1 MGHGVVR
8 EHMYEMEDDFLY
20 YIGTLYTH
28 VNFYLQN
35 TKALLSRH
43 FHYMPSHIVLDQLC
57 MFL

>member
-1 MGHGVVR
+1 
-8 EHMYEMEDDFLY
+8 MYEMEDDFLY